1 MPTLLNDGY
10 RIHYQVHGPAGG
22 APVVLVHGYFVDYR
36 LNWVASRWED
46 ELAMHSRRVI
56 GLDLRGH
63 GQSDKPHLPS
73 AYDRD
78 VMATDVIRVLD
89 EVGADRADY
98 VGYSMGGRLG
108 LEILAAHPD
117 RFSRAVIGGI
127 GNFTSDDQEKIA
139 RRMLGDSTPF
149 DPESEAFYRF
159 ATLHDNDL
167 KALGA
172 CMRGR
177 LRSLDD
183 PDFLSSIRVPMLIL
197 VGDQDTRVTAARQ
210 VAGRIPGAEFM
221 TIAGRNHF
229 NAYLSRQFKD
239 ATFQFLAISAPDA

>member
-10 RIHYQVHGPAGG
+10 QIHYEVHGPAGG
-22 APVVLVHGYFVDYR
+22 TPVVLVHGYFVDYR
-36 LNWVASRWED
+36 LNWVASRWQD
-46 ELAMHSRRVI
+46 ELVVRGRRVI

-63 GQSDKPHLPS
+63 GQSDKPHLPG

-78 VMATDVIRVLD
+78 VMASDVICVLD
-89 EVGADRADY
+89 EAGAGRVDY

-127 GNFTSDDQEKIA
+127 GNFNSGDQEKIA
-139 RRMLGDSTPF
+139 RRMLGDSTVS
-149 DPESEAFYRF
+149 DPESDAFYRF

-167 KALGA
+167 EALAA

-183 PDFLSSIRVPMLIL
+183 PAFLSSICMPVLIL
-197 VGDQDTRVTAARQ
+197 VGDQDTRATGASE
-210 VAGRIPGAEFM
+210 VASRIPGAEFM

-229 NAYLSRQFKD
+229 NAYISRQFKD
-239 ATFQFLAISAPDA
+239 ATFKFLAGPVD